1 MQTNIKNIHFFKKL
15 NSTMDKAREFAKN
28 GAPNFTVI
36 VSEEQLEGRGRLK
49 RVWES
54 KKGGLYFTVI
64 LRLEDIKIKEA
75 PLMNFAVSL
84 ALYKT
89 IEKLFNIKAE
99 LKWPNDILIEGEKIC
114 GILSETFLKG
124 SKIEY
129 LNIGIGLNV
138 NNIPNVEDKKTTSLT
153 KLKKEKLNL
162 KTILNEFLYEFE
174 KLIQNLD
181 FKKIIKEWKEKTFF
195 LNKKVKIITF
205 KEEIV
210 GTVKDIDESD
220 GSLILKENNRKIAY
234 GDMFLC

>member
-15 NSTMDKAREFAKN
+15 TSTMDKARELAKN

-75 PLMNFAVSL
+75 PLMNFVVSL

-138 NNIPNVEDKKTTSLT
+138 NNIPKVKDKKTTSLT
-153 KLKKEKLNL
+153 NLKKEKLNL
-162 KTILNEFLYEFE
+162 KTILNEFLCEFE

-181 FKKIIKEWKEKTFF
+181 FKKVIKEWKEKTFF